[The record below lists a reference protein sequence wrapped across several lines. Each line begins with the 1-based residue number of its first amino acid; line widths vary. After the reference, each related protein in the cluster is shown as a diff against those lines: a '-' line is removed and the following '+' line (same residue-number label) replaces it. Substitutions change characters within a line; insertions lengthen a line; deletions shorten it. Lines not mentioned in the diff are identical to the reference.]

1 MGVLLWRYLMPQRNH
16 NMDTQLHSLRCTT
29 ATKLFWK
36 IYFLCDF
43 WCTQTCSFQPFLDY
57 LHEVL
62 HLLLALWSD
71 VWKKLFLYRC
81 TTTFSDLNHCGRILL
96 KYFCYIYE
104 DTKWCTQTYPP
115 IFRLF
120 AIFNR
125 NFAKIVVPP
134 SNKNKNY
141 HYLAYRKG
149 QSLVK
154 KTLKTASKS
163 THKQRHKTCSKYIS
177 LERTAR
183 QPQSMTKKRHT
194 NTTFSHLQL
203 ARVVRSPPIFAWW

>member
-1 MGVLLWRYLMPQRNH
+1 
-16 NMDTQLHSLRCTT
+16 MDTQLHSLRCTT

-154 KTLKTASKS
+154 KRWKRHQNRPINSDTKHAKNLPTSNEQRAGLG
-163 THKQRHKTCSKYIS
+163 TWHKN
-177 LERTAR
+177 
-183 QPQSMTKKRHT
+183 RHT
-194 NTTFSHLQL
+194 NTTFSHLQP
-203 ARVVRSPPIFAWW
+203 ARVVRSHPNFAWW